1 VLGVVV
7 IMGSFLT
14 FFHSLLSEGII
25 PEKEDFHVFVW
36 YGNGHGSGKDIHI
49 SNKEFRDPIFNHLD
63 DATITRQS
71 KVELCSMYYEF
82 IMEYLDGEWHL
93 TKEWYRPD
101 Y

>member
-1 VLGVVV
+1 MV
-7 IMGSFLT
+7 IMTSSFLA

-49 SNKEFRDPIFNHLD
+49 SNKAFVDPIFDYL
-63 DATITRQS
+63 IGELEGS
-71 KVELCSMYYEF
+71 KVELCSMYYEY
-82 IMEYLDGEWHL
+82 IMEYCGGEWQL